1 MAKDVIM
8 REIGPKMGE
17 GVTRRARGL
26 GLAVAANTIASGMEH
41 AFLETEALKVMP
53 RLIEEPGEI
62 SCIFQLGGFCCAHD
76 SVWLPQ

>member
-8 REIGPKMGE
+8 REIGPERGE
-17 GVTRRARGL
+17 GITRRARGL

-62 SCIFQLGGFCCAHD
+62 SCIFQLGVFCCPHD

>member
-1 MAKDVIM
+1 M
-8 REIGPKMGE
+8 REIRRKQGE

-53 RLIEEPGEI
+53 RLIEERNFLHFPI
-62 SCIFQLGGFCCAHD
+62 RRILLRA
-76 SVWLPQ
+76 